1 MSPARKPPAAAPD
14 FPRLRLRVDL
24 APGVSFGPGKAA
36 LLQGIADTGSIAA
49 AGRRLNMSYKR
60 AWQLTETLNT
70 DFGAPLVHAVRG
82 GSHGGGAGLTPLGTR
97 VLDAWRALEKT
108 ARRGA
113 AGALADLSAARA
125 SGASSSG

>member
-1 MSPARKPPAAAPD
+1 MSPAPKPTAPAPD

-36 LLQGIADTGSIAA
+36 LLEGIADTGSIAA

-60 AWQLTETLNT
+60 AWQLVETLNR
-70 DFGAPLVHAVRG
+70 DFAGPLVHASRG
-82 GSHGGGAGLTPLGTR
+82 GSHGGGASLTPLGTQ
-97 VLDAWRALEKT
+97 VLEAWRALERT
-108 ARRGA
+108 AQPGA

-125 SGASSSG
+125 AGDQFGA